1 MPCDASDFLQQM
13 WLVTREQSPLYAV
26 PEGSLDLPGGRPPV
40 RHGPWPAERCAA
52 VLRAWHAVGWIE
64 LEALSAPDS
73 EGRVLAAADARLL
86 LASPG
91 LWSRERSESQVC
103 LRPSDAGLAH
113 TAEEWYAV
121 ARSSRADAPPGSA

>member
-1 MPCDASDFLQQM
+1 VPSDPPDFLEQM
-13 WLVTREQSPLYAV
+13 WLVTREQSALHAV
-26 PEGSLDLPGGRPPV
+26 PEGSLDLLGCRAPV

-64 LEALSAPDS
+64 LEAPSAPAS
-73 EGRVLAAADARLL
+73 EGSVLAAAAARLL

-91 LWSRERSESQVC
+91 LRSRELPEGQVC

-121 ARSSRADAPPGSA
+121 ARASCADAPPGSA